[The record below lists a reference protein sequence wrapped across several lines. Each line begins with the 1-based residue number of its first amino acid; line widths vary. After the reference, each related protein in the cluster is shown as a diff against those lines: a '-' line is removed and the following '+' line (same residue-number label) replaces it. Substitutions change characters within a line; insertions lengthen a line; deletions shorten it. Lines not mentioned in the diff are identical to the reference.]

1 MKSKDQDQVK
11 ENKAIALGVKIF
23 TVDELENY

>member
-1 MKSKDQDQVK
+1 MKSKGSGSK
-11 ENKAIALGVKIF
+11 KNKAIALGVKIF